1 MYKTRA
7 KDSRNNIAG
16 KNIERLRKGLKNK
29 TSQREL
35 AEMLQREG
43 LDVDKNTIQRM
54 ESGARFITD
63 IELKVIADV
72 LNVTCDDLLIS
83 Q

>member
-1 MYKTRA
+1 MYKNRA
-7 KDSRNNIAG
+7 GDGKNNIAG
-16 KNIERLRKGLKNK
+16 KNIERLRKNLKNK
-29 TSQREL
+29 TSQRKF

-43 LDVDKNTIQRM
+43 LDVDKNMIQRL

-72 LNVTCDDLLIS
+72 LNTTCDDLLAS

>member
-1 MYKTRA
+1 MYKNRA
-7 KDSRNNIAG
+7 EDGRNNIAG
-16 KNIERLRKGLKNK
+16 QNIERLRKNLKNK
-29 TSQREL
+29 TSQRKF

-43 LDVDKNTIQRM
+43 LDVDKNMIQRM
-54 ESGARFITD
+54 ECGVRFITD

-72 LNVTCDDLLIS
+72 LNATCDDLLKS

>member
-1 MYKTRA
+1 MYKNRA
-7 KDSRNNIAG
+7 GQGRNNIAG
-16 KNIERLRKGLKNK
+16 KQIQRLRKGLRYSV
-29 TSQREL
+29 SQREF

-43 LDVDKNTIQRM
+43 LDVDKNAIQRI

-72 LNVTCDDLLIS
+72 LNVTCSQLLK
-83 Q
+83 

>member
-1 MYKTRA
+1 MYKNRA
-7 KDSRNNIAG
+7 EDGRNNVAG
-16 KNIERLRKGLKNK
+16 KNIERLRKNLKSK
-29 TSQREL
+29 TSQREF

-43 LDVDKNTIQRM
+43 LDVDKNTIQRI

-72 LNVTCDDLLIS
+72 LNVTCDDLLTS

>member
-1 MYKTRA
+1 MYKNRA
-7 KDSRNNIAG
+7 KDGRNNVAG
-16 KNIERLRKGLKNK
+16 KNIERLRKSFKNK
-29 TSQREL
+29 TSQREF

-43 LDVDKNTIQRM
+43 LDVDKNTIQRI

-63 IELKVIADV
+63 IELKVMAEV
-72 LNVTCDDLLIS
+72 LNVSCDDLLIS

>member
-1 MYKTRA
+1 MYKNRA
-7 KDSRNNIAG
+7 KDGRNNIAG
-16 KNIERLRKGLKNK
+16 ENIERLRKSLKNK
-29 TSQREL
+29 TSQREF

-43 LDVDKNTIQRM
+43 LDVDKNTIQRI

-63 IELKVIADV
+63 IELKVIANV
-72 LNVTCDDLLIS
+72 LNVTCDDLLTS

>member
-1 MYKTRA
+1 MYKNRA

-16 KNIERLRKGLKNK
+16 KNIERLRKSLKNK
-29 TSQREL
+29 TSQREF

-43 LDVDKNTIQRM
+43 LDVDKNTIQRI

-63 IELKVIADV
+63 IELKIIAEV
-72 LNVTCDDLLIS
+72 LNVTCDDLLNS